1 MAETFKF
8 VYIVILLVSLCLV
21 VVDGIR
27 TYRECENASD
37 CYSIYWRAPYGT
49 MRCVKG
55 HCKQIKDVKM
65 LPLPLLPFTKMLSN
79 RVQS

>member
-21 VVDGIR
+21 VVDG
-27 TYRECENASD
+27 ECENASD

-55 HCKQIKDVKM
+55 HCKQIKDVKVM
-65 LPLPLLPFTKMLSN
+65 KFLYC
-79 RVQS
+79 V